1 MSREVRFVAW
11 PATLVAL
18 LLSCQPGSVPNGSS
32 GNPALPASGTDAD
45 RYIQDFDYPELA
57 RAMSGMPQSPERDY
71 FAGVLANREGRVA
84 QSIALL
90 AKVVPQ
96 LEPSNPKRAAIALHT
111 LADDYMKSYRYTDAI
126 QAYEDLLHKFPSQMD
141 DTERKSAED
150 EYDVVLLLKDAPPQ
164 TISYDG
170 RVDVLTRRNPALGA
184 IEAKLKVNGV
194 EQSWILD
201 TGANLSTVSASFA
214 RKLGV
219 RLSTDAAQTQGVT
232 GAENKLRTAIL
243 PELVIGGAT
252 LKNVVLLVLDDKS
265 LNVPTGK
272 TSHYQ
277 IQAVLGYPV
286 MQALRRVTFTSNG
299 HFLAGPDFPSGEN
312 GAKLYMNELTP
323 LLLCRVENR
332 EVLFSIDTGAN
343 GSVFS
348 NRYHEDFPAEFKNLK
363 KKLFMMGGAGGLKK
377 VQAYYLPLA
386 ELGVGATQAVL
397 HNVPVVPVMD
407 TDLDRLYGNLGR
419 DLVDP
424 YSSFTIDFANMRV
437 LIGEE
442 RTTRSPSR

>member
-1 MSREVRFVAW
+1 L
-11 PATLVAL
+11 PAALVAL
-18 LLSCQPGSVPNGSS
+18 LLSCQPGSVPNGLS
-32 GNPALPASGTDAD
+32 GHPALPASATDAD

-57 RAMSGMPQSPERDY
+57 RAVSAMPQAPERDY

-96 LEPSNPKRAAIALHT
+96 LESSNPKRAAIALHT
-111 LADDYMKSYRYTDAI
+111 LADDYMKSYRYMDAI
-126 QAYEDLLHKFPSQMD
+126 QVYEDLLHNFPSQMD
-141 DTERKSAED
+141 DTERKSAEND
-150 EYDVVLLLKDAPPQ
+150 YHGVLLLKDAPSQ
-164 TISYDG
+164 TISYEG

-194 EQSWILD
+194 GQSWILD

-219 RLSTDAAQTQGVT
+219 RLSTEAAQTQGIT

-243 PELVIGGAT
+243 PELVVGGAT

-277 IQAVLGYPV
+277 IQAILGYPV
-286 MQALRRVTFTSNG
+286 MQALGRITFTANG
-299 HFLAGPDFPSGEN
+299 HFLGGPGSPSGEN

-332 EVLFSIDTGAN
+332 EVLFSFDTGAN

-348 NRYHEDFPAEFKNLK
+348 NRYHQDFPAEFNTLK

-377 VQAYYLPLA
+377 VQAYYLPLV

-424 YSSFTIDFANMRV
+424 YSSFTIDFTNMRF
-437 LIGEE
+437 LIGEK
-442 RTTRSPSR
+442 RPIRSPSR